1 MFSPFNIQPPVQH
14 IQPVFRP
21 PSEASSLI
29 FQVTNGCSWNRCTYC
44 EMYTDEKK
52 KFRPRDEAEL
62 LDEIKCCGESGLQ
75 PRRVFLADGDALVLS
90 MRRLKTILKAIQTW
104 LPSVS
109 RVSSYCLPS
118 NLKNKS
124 VEDLV
129 ELETLGL
136 KLIYVGAES
145 GDNEVLRR
153 IDKGETFD
161 TTANS
166 IIKAHEAGI
175 KSSVMVINGI
185 GGKAYSEQHALE
197 SARLVNL
204 VQPHYLATLVLSF
217 HRGKEKVI
225 DGYGGQ
231 FTELSTLELCTEM
244 AQFIQATDLEKTIFR
259 SDHVSNHL
267 VLKGV
272 LGKDKMQMLGRIQ
285 QASDYFRAH
294 PEYEHHSSDY

>member
-1 MFSPFNIQPPVQH
+1 MFSPFQIRPPVH
-14 IQPVFRP
+14 YIQPVFRP
-21 PSEASSLI
+21 PSEGNSLI

-44 EMYTDEKK
+44 EMYTDEQK

-62 LDEIKCCGESGLQ
+62 LNEIKRCGESGLQ

-118 NLKNKS
+118 NLKNKT
-124 VEDLV
+124 VDDLV
-129 ELETLGL
+129 ELEALGL

-145 GDNEVLRR
+145 GDNEILRR

-161 TTANS
+161 STAS
-166 IIKAHEAGI
+166 AIIKSHEAGI

-185 GGKAYSEQHALE
+185 GGKAHSEQHAIE

-204 VQPHYLATLVLSF
+204 VQPTYLATLVLTF
-217 HRGKEKVI
+217 DRGIEKVMN
-225 DGYGGQ
+225 GYDGQ
-231 FTELSTLELCTEM
+231 FSELSTLELCTEM
-244 AQFIQATDLEKTIFR
+244 EQFIGETDLQKTIFR

-272 LGKDKMQMLGRIQ
+272 LGKDKAQMLNRIQ

-294 PEYEHHSSDY
+294 PNYQHHATDY